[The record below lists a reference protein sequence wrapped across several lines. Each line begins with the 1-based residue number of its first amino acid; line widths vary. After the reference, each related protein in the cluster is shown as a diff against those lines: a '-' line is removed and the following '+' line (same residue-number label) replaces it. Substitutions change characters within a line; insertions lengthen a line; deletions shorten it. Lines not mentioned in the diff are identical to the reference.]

1 MYLGFWKRV
10 LINGIFFIAIAGL
23 YSSGLPC
30 GQCLSSIHGCFCFRI
45 VKYVCKTIF
54 NNFIFTDNFVDNG
67 AILFCNQRFITRID
81 LSCNE
86 RCILFY
92 KFWFSTNCCDYHE
105 YCKLNCDK
113 LFYE

>member
-23 YSSGLPC
+23 YSSGLHVANVWVAFMAAFVL
-30 GQCLSSIHGCFCFRI
+30 GLLNTF
-45 VKYVCKTIF
+45 VKPFLI
-54 NNFIFTDNFVDNG
+54 NFIFTDNFVDNG
-67 AILFCNQRFITRID
+67 AILFCNQCFITRID

>member
-23 YSSGLPC
+23 YSSGLHVANVWVAFMAAFVL
-30 GQCLSSIHGCFCFRI
+30 G
-45 VKYVCKTIF
+45 CKTIF
-54 NNFIFTDNFVDNG
+54 NNFIFTDNFMDNG
-67 AILFCNQRFITRID
+67 AVLFCNQCFITRID